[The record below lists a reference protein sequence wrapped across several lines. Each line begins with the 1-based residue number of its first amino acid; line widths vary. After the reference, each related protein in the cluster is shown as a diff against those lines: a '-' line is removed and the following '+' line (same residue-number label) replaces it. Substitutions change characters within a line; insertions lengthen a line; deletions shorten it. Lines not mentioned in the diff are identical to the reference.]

1 MKRVLITGLNSYIG
15 NSFKIKYS
23 NEFAIEKISLRD
35 ESWQTLNFSKYD
47 AILHVAGIAHTSK
60 DPFMKDSYFTINT
73 DLTFELAKKAKSSG
87 VRQFVFI
94 SSIIVYGDSA
104 PIGQQKII
112 TKDTEPQPDDFYG
125 GSKLQAELKLK
136 TLASSGFKIAIVR
149 PPMVYG
155 EGSKGNFPKLVKL
168 ARYAFIFPQI
178 NNQKSVIHIDNL
190 TRELKDI
197 VNNNQDGIFLPQ
209 DAKYF
214 CTSEFIKEY
223 RQNLSKK
230 TYLTKLFT
238 PIIRLIATKIG
249 FLNKVFGNMVYK
261 K

>member
-1 MKRVLITGLNSYIG
+1 M
-15 NSFKIKYS
+15 
-23 NEFAIEKISLRD
+23 
-35 ESWQTLNFSKYD
+35 
-47 AILHVAGIAHTSK
+47 
-60 DPFMKDSYFTINT
+60 
-73 DLTFELAKKAKSSG
+73 
-87 VRQFVFI
+87 

-125 GSKLQAELKLK
+125 DSKLQAELKLK
-136 TLASSGFKIAIVR
+136 TLASNGFKIAIVR

-155 EGSKGNFPKLVKL
+155 EGSKGNYPKLVKL

-178 NNQKSVIHIDNL
+178 NNQRSVIHIDNL

-197 VNNNQDGIFLPQ
+197 INNNQDGIFLPQ

-214 CTSEFIKEY
+214 CTSEF
-223 RQNLSKK
+223 
-230 TYLTKLFT
+230 KLFN
-238 PIIRLIATKIG
+238 PIISLIATKIG